1 MAERVFRVLGSL
13 RVEIDDRVVAV
24 ASATQRRLLAVLL
37 AQPDVVVSVDRLAD
51 AVWDGNPP
59 ASSRASLQTYLYRLR
74 SAIGDEV
81 IVTRPPG
88 YLLDSSTFSCDAQQF
103 EELAFAA
110 RSADTQSC
118 IDLSGKALALWRGP
132 AFAEFEHTFS
142 CRPAAL
148 RLQEL
153 RLSLMER
160 RIEALLS
167 AGSPDRAIAESE
179 ALCAAEPLRELAHAN
194 LMRALAVQ
202 GRMPEA
208 LRVFDGFRRYL
219 AEEIGL
225 APTIGL
231 QELAHNLIQQ
241 TNLDVEALERQAIPE
256 FPSHGPALRSHVP
269 EVAETTSGD
278 GQMLGAIM
286 HVVMVP
292 PPSAIEFSNAANL
305 SALSEQTNLSDQ
317 TDLSDTHASDSTQ
330 AFDAAKARNR
340 ATGGALMAS
349 SLQTELARRSIAL
362 IREVVRNGGG
372 VPLLSSTGTMVGT
385 GAFCGSGA
393 ATVAEHTD
401 SSGRIAITCWFS
413 SSVEAV
419 LTGIELQQVFA
430 KDGQRHGDASVGL
443 GRVGVSFGH
452 VQVTG
457 NGLLSRVPTV
467 ESTVSGTPVL
477 ESVGLAAIASA
488 GVIVVSAQTVLGIQH
503 IDGLAFETLPRQHI
517 QGLGEPESP
526 SIVVWD
532 RFPNLA
538 NRLGLPAR
546 LTLRPGGLVGRE
558 TTLEPLLNC
567 LDSVEQ
573 GEPMLVSLIGAPGI
587 GKTSLVAAFAEH
599 AMARGCAVLFGSC
612 RRDPNMPYQ
621 AISAAFE
628 DFVRRHPGGA
638 RILGPYRAEFANL
651 LRARD
656 LELEAGLSSRAHAVD
671 VEVTQTLDSSVPDS
685 SVLYSTVPNVGISVD
700 VSPGDAQTR
709 RSQTFEAVT
718 QVICTLS
725 DQLPILFILDDLHWV
740 DPATV
745 ELLEEF
751 LAGVRGHRVLVL
763 VALREYESVANT
775 RLAQLYQSVASLI
788 PSRRISVQGISVD
801 AVASFV
807 RQVHGAATPGLAES
821 VHARTSGNP
830 FLVGELLAN
839 FSTAGMPM
847 DGKSNA
853 LSARLVDALAGRLG
867 TVGEPCRRLLS
878 VAAVAGSEFDPVVV
892 AAAIDAPQDTVFDL
906 FDEAVASGNLRE
918 RSGEELRL
926 GFDHELLRESL
937 LAGMTQLR
945 RKRHHR
951 DIGLAIERRHPTV
964 RNADLSDL
972 ARHFSEA
979 ATLGETGRACT
990 YNTLAAER
998 SLLTNGDVQAI
1009 GYFRSAL
1016 EFCDEEVARA
1026 EIMVGLGEALRRR
1039 GDRSYRGVL
1048 SDAASIADAN
1058 DAIELMARAVLTDNR
1073 GTFGIA
1079 FDVDEPRVKRLRR
1092 AIDRLGNS
1100 SPATLARLLAAL
1112 AVELVWSPA
1121 WQESLTLSDQAVDLA
1136 RSLGDGSSD
1145 RDEVGVGSSSRT
1157 GRDVSETNAA
1167 DAVLAEVLQLRQ
1179 WVVFYPLERRLQE
1192 TRELDALTAHSLEPV
1207 ARFESAAHATFT
1219 YLTAADPLG
1228 LEQSLEL
1235 ARWLARRID
1244 RPATEWMLCVRESS
1258 PAMLACR
1265 FEEAAALI
1273 ARSFELGTQTAQ
1285 PDAFLQRSVQ
1295 TFWLEFETVDGA
1307 TQRAD
1312 MLKLSKYA
1320 DKMPVLSWPSLAF
1333 RFADLGMLTEAEA
1346 MFRLVRATTGELP
1359 LDQVWLWNTCQM
1371 ASLSARFAPELREKY
1386 LMDLAPHGGQIA
1398 TTVFASVGPVDRYVG
1413 QLRASVG
1420 DVEIAEREF
1429 LKAIDVA
1436 TSMSAASWKARTQL
1450 DLADLVSSLGRES
1463 EAAVLRE
1470 RAAEVAANVGLP
1482 VVADRAAMSFR

>member
-1 MAERVFRVLGSL
+1 MAARVIRVLGSL
-13 RVEIDDRVVAV
+13 GVEIDGKAVVV

-59 ASSRASLQTYLYRLR
+59 ASARASLQTYLYRLR

-81 IVTRPPG
+81 IVTKPPG
-88 YLLDSSTFSCDAQQF
+88 YLLDSSTFSCDAQEF
-103 EELAFAA
+103 EELAIAS
-110 RSADTQSC
+110 RSADAQRC
-118 IDLSGKALALWRGP
+118 IDLSASALALWSGP
-132 AFAEFEHTFS
+132 AFAEFEHSYS
-142 CRPAAL
+142 CRPSAV

-153 RLSLMER
+153 RLALMER

-167 AGSPDRAIAESE
+167 VGSPDRAIAESE

-194 LMRALAVQ
+194 LMKALAAQ

-219 AEEIGL
+219 AEETGL
-225 APTIGL
+225 APTVGL
-231 QELAHNLIQQ
+231 QELAHQLIQQ
-241 TNLDVEALERQAIPE
+241 TNLDVEALERQSIPE
-256 FPSHGPALRSHVP
+256 FPAITSSLDVLGPTASDTISPDAIR
-269 EVAETTSGD
+269 
-278 GQMLGAIM
+278 GQPQSVGAIM
-286 HVVMVP
+286 YVVMVP
-292 PPSAIEFSNAANL
+292 PPSAIEFSNNSNIGDTIEISTPTNAGNTGNL
-305 SALSEQTNLSDQ
+305 GNSGNSGNG
-317 TDLSDTHASDSTQ
+317 ASV
-330 AFDAAKARNR
+330 FEV
-340 ATGGALMAS
+340 MAS
-349 SLQTELARRSIAL
+349 SLQSELARRSVAL

-372 VPLLSSTGTMVGT
+372 IAL
-385 GAFCGSGA
+385 
-393 ATVAEHTD
+393 AE
-401 SSGRIAITCWFS
+401 SSGTLEAVPVGSADANPDRSAHVAVTCWFS

-419 LTGIELQQVFA
+419 LTSIELQQVFA

-443 GRVGVSFGH
+443 GRIGVGFGQIQVRGPGSF
-452 VQVTG
+452 TG
-457 NGLLSRVPTV
+457 VPSS
-467 ESTVSGTPVL
+467 ESTVTGTPVS
-477 ESVGLAAIASA
+477 ESIGLASVASA
-488 GVIVVSAQTVLGIQH
+488 GMIVVSTQIAHGIQH
-503 IDGLAFETLPRQHI
+503 IDGLVFETLPLQPVRGLQERQT
-517 QGLGEPESP
+517 P
-526 SIVVWD
+526 SVVVWD

-538 NRLGLPAR
+538 NRLGMPAR

-573 GEPMLVSLIGAPGI
+573 GEAMLVSLIGAPGI
-587 GKTSLVAAFAEH
+587 GKTSLLASFAEH
-599 AMARGCAVLFGSC
+599 AVARGCAVLFGSC

-628 DFVRRHPGGA
+628 DLVRRHPGGA
-638 RILGPYRAEFANL
+638 RILGPYRTEFANL
-651 LRARD
+651 LRASD
-656 LELEAGLSSRAHAVD
+656 LELETGLPLRDRAVEATATQSSSLAMTEESFLQETSA
-671 VEVTQTLDSSVPDS
+671 
-685 SVLYSTVPNVGISVD
+685 
-700 VSPGDAQTR
+700 GDAQTR

-718 QVICTLS
+718 QVVCTLS
-725 DQLPILFILDDLHWV
+725 DQLPIVFILDDLHWV

-745 ELLEEF
+745 ELIEEF

-775 RLAQLYQSVASLI
+775 RLAQLYQTVASLI

-807 RQVHGAATPGLAES
+807 RQVHGSATAGLAES
-821 VHARTSGNP
+821 VHSRTSGNP
-830 FLVGELLAN
+830 FLVGELLA
-839 FSTAGMPM
+839 SLATSSAG
-847 DGKSNA
+847 DGSAHA

-867 TVGEPCRRLLS
+867 TVGEACRRLLS

-892 AAAIDAPQDTVFDL
+892 AAAVDTPQETVFDL

-945 RKRHHR
+945 RTRYHR

-998 SLLTNGDVQAI
+998 SLLSNGDVQAI

-1048 SDAASIADAN
+1048 GDAASIADAN

-1079 FDVDEPRVKRLRR
+1079 FEVDEPRVKRLRR
-1092 AIDRLGNS
+1092 AIDRLGDS

-1112 AVELVWSPA
+1112 AVELVWSSA
-1121 WQESLTLSDQAVDLA
+1121 WQESLTLSDQAVELA
-1136 RSLGDGSSD
+1136 RSL
-1145 RDEVGVGSSSRT
+1145 RDQMT
-1157 GRDVSETNAA
+1157 GRDYPAFRDPRVGREASEVNAS

-1179 WVVFYPLERRLQE
+1179 WVVFYPLQRRLLE
-1192 TRELDALTAHSLEPV
+1192 TQELDALTANSLEPV

-1219 YLTAADPLG
+1219 YLSAADPFG

-1244 RPATEWMLCVRESS
+1244 RPATEWMLSVRESS

-1273 ARSFELGTQTAQ
+1273 ARSFELGTLTAQ

-1295 TFWLEFETVDGA
+1295 TFWLEFETVDVE

-1312 MLKLSKYA
+1312 MLKLAKHA
-1320 DKMPVLSWPSLAF
+1320 DKMPALSWPSLAF
-1333 RFADLGMLTEAEA
+1333 RFADLGMLVEAEA
-1346 MFRLVRATTGELP
+1346 MFRLVRATTAELP

-1371 ASLSARFAPELREKY
+1371 ASLAVRFAPELREQY
-1386 LMDLAPHGGQIA
+1386 LNDLLPHCGLIA
-1398 TTVFASVGPVDRYVG
+1398 NTVFASVGPVDRYLG
-1413 QLRASVG
+1413 QLRASLG
-1420 DVEIAEREF
+1420 DTVNAEVDFMLAIEIANR
-1429 LKAIDVA
+1429 
-1436 TSMSAASWKARTQL
+1436 MSAASWKARAEL
-1450 DLADLVSSLGRES
+1450 DLADLLENYTRAS
-1463 EAAVLRE
+1463 EAAALRQGVV
-1470 RAAEVAANVGLP
+1470 EVAARVGLP
-1482 VVADRAAMSFR
+1482 VVADRAAKGLP

>member
-1 MAERVFRVLGSL
+1 VLGSL
-13 RVEIDDRVVAV
+13 RVEIDDRVVVV

-59 ASSRASLQTYLYRLR
+59 ASARASLQTYLYRLR

-88 YLLDSSTFSCDAQQF
+88 YLLDSSTFSCDAQEF

-110 RSADTQSC
+110 RSADTRSC
-118 IDLSGKALALWRGP
+118 IDLSSQALALWRGQ

-194 LMRALAVQ
+194 FMRALAVQ

-219 AEEIGL
+219 AEETGL

-231 QELAHNLIQQ
+231 QELAHSLIQQ

-256 FPSHGPALRSHVP
+256 FPAHGTALDSRAP
-269 EVAETTSGD
+269 EVPETTSGD

-305 SALSEQTNLSDQ
+305 STLSDE
-317 TDLSDTHASDSTQ
+317 TDLSDTHASDSNQ
-330 AFDAAKARNR
+330 AFDGAKTRNR
-340 ATGGALMAS
+340 ARGGALMAS

-362 IREVVRNGGG
+362 IRDVVRNGGG
-372 VPLLSSTGTMVGT
+372 VPLLSSTGTL
-385 GAFCGSGA
+385 
-393 ATVAEHTD
+393 VAEHPD
-401 SSGRIAITCWFS
+401 SSGRIAMTCWFS

-443 GRVGVSFGH
+443 GCVGVSFGH

-467 ESTVSGTPVL
+467 ESTVSGSPVL
-477 ESVGLAAIASA
+477 ESVELASIASA
-488 GVIVVSAQTVLGIQH
+488 GMIVVSAQTVLGIQH
-503 IDGLAFETLPRQHI
+503 IDGLAFETLPRQQI

-558 TTLEPLLNC
+558 TMLEPLLNC

-599 AMARGCAVLFGSC
+599 AVAQGCAVLFGSC

-651 LRARD
+651 LRASD
-656 LELEAGLSSRAHAVD
+656 LELDAGLSSRVHGDSGA
-671 VEVTQTLDSSVPDS
+671 VTQTLDSR
-685 SVLYSTVPNVGISVD
+685 VLDSTVPDVGISVE

-718 QVICTLS
+718 QVVCALS

-839 FSTAGMPM
+839 LSTAGMPT

-867 TVGEPCRRLLS
+867 TVGEPCRRLLG

-892 AAAIDAPQDTVFDL
+892 AAAIEAPQDTVFDL

-945 RKRHHR
+945 RTRYHR

-1121 WQESLTLSDQAVDLA
+1121 WQESLTLSDQAVELA
-1136 RSLGDGSSD
+1136 RSLGDGGPG
-1145 RDEVGVGSSSRT
+1145 RDEASVGSGSRT
-1157 GRDVSETNAA
+1157 GRDSSETNAA

-1295 TFWLEFETVDGA
+1295 TFWLEFETVDGP

-1312 MLKLSKYA
+1312 MLKLSKHA

-1346 MFRLVRATTGELP
+1346 MFRLVRDTTGELP

-1371 ASLSARFAPELREKY
+1371 ASLSARFAPELREQY
-1386 LMDLAPHGGQIA
+1386 LTHLAPHGGQIA
-1398 TTVFASVGPVDRYVG
+1398 NTVFASVGPVDRYVG

-1420 DVEIAEREF
+1420 DVEIAESCF

-1450 DLADLVSSLGRES
+1450 DLADLLSGLGRKS
-1463 EAAVLRE
+1463 EAALLRE

-1482 VVADRAAMSFR
+1482 VVADRAAMSFRSLTAPE